1 MAKCPLCGENIYW
14 VIVKGQVFAI
24 PFSYTDVK
32 SEKAEILKYNEIK
45 EVRCPKCFGKL
56 AINNFEELV
65 FFFEEIIPSEEYTS
79 IHLNSQYDKK
89 AY

>member
-32 SEKAEILKYNEIK
+32 SEKAEFLRYNT
-45 EVRCPKCFGKL
+45 VCNVYCPKCFGKL
-56 AINNFEELV
+56 NMNSV
-65 FFFEEIIPSEEYTS
+65 EEIIAFFS
-79 IHLNSQYDKK
+79 K
-89 AY
+89 ADLRW

>member
-1 MAKCPLCGENIYW
+1 MPKCPLCGENIYW

-45 EVRCPKCFGKL
+45 EVRCPKCCSKL
-56 AINNFEELV
+56 PINNFEELLLYL
-65 FFFEEIIPSEEYTS
+65 EEIIPSEEFTF

>member
-1 MAKCPLCGENIYW
+1 MSKCPLCGEEIYW
-14 VIVKGQVFAI
+14 VIVKGKVFVI

-65 FFFEEIIPSEEYTS
+65 LFFEEIISSEEYTP
-79 IHLNSQYDKK
+79 IYLNSKYNR
-89 AY
+89 

>member
-24 PFSYTDVK
+24 PFSYTDMK

-45 EVRCPKCFGKL
+45 EVRCPKCCGKL
-56 AINNFEELV
+56 SINNFEELLL
-65 FFFEEIIPSEEYTS
+65 FFEEIIPSEEWTPIY
-79 IHLNSQYDKK
+79 LNFK
-89 AY
+89 